1 MTKNLIKQLSHV
13 SLTSRDLDKVIL
25 FYVKTLGFTIIHRFV
40 NQNKEVYGL
49 FLSSHRRTM
58 LEFFLT
64 NRKVKKSLKFRHI
77 CFEVSN
83 IYKLANSLKKKG
95 YNIKISRGKTDKTLN
110 FNIKDLEHNEV
121 EFHQYDK
128 SSKVGK
134 FLK

>member
-1 MTKNLIKQLSHV
+1 MTKNLIRQLSHV
-13 SLTSRDLDKVIL
+13 SLTSRNLNKVIL
-25 FYVKTLGFTIIHRFV
+25 FYVEILGFKIIHKFV
-40 NQNKEVYGL
+40 NQKKEIYGL
-49 FLSSHRRTM
+49 FLSCNKRTM

-64 NRKVKKSLKFRHI
+64 NKKVKKSLKFRHI

-83 IYKLANSLKKKG
+83 IYKLANKLKNQG

-110 FNIKDLEHNEV
+110 FSVKDLEHNEV

-128 SSKVGK
+128 FSKVSK

>member
-13 SLTSRDLDKVIL
+13 SLTSRNLNKVIL

-40 NQNKEVYGL
+40 NQKKELYGL

-64 NRKVKKSLKFRHI
+64 NKKVKKSLKFRHI

-95 YNIKISRGKTDKTLN
+95 YNIKISRGKTDKSLN

>member
-13 SLTSRDLDKVIL
+13 SLTSRNLNKVIL

-40 NQNKEVYGL
+40 NQKKELYGL

-58 LEFFLT
+58 LQSFLT
-64 NRKVKKSLKFRHI
+64 NKKVKKSLKFIHI

>member
-1 MTKNLIKQLSHV
+1 MSKNLIKQLSHV
-13 SLTSRDLDKVIL
+13 SLTSRNLNKVIL
-25 FYVKTLGFTIIHRFV
+25 FYVEILGFKIIHKFV
-40 NQNKEVYGL
+40 NQKKEVYGL
-49 FLSSHRRTM
+49 FLSSYKRTM

-64 NRKVKKSLKFRHI
+64 NKKVKKSLKFRHI

-83 IYKLANSLKKKG
+83 IYKLANKLKKKG

-128 SSKVGK
+128 YSKVSK

>member
-13 SLTSRDLDKVIL
+13 SLTSRNLNKVIL

-40 NQNKEVYGL
+40 NQKKELYGL

-64 NRKVKKSLKFRHI
+64 NKKVKKSLKFRHI